1 MAASSISRTPRP
13 ERASGSDGQRAL
25 GAWLAALVGIVVIGL
40 GAAWLLES
48 QGSGQVA
55 GVLRLLTLTATI
67 IWAASGLFR
76 IAVPSGPWPA
86 TAGYAALL
94 GGGATVAELV
104 ARVGFA
110 GSFGLGLTLQV
121 VAAAASAWWT
131 WRVFR
136 GAPRWRVQAAWSAA
150 TVASAAV
157 VWFLVRND
165 WPVAATGLAGVTG
178 MAVGC
183 VLGLAGLR
191 QALSGAA
198 GIPGVARTVLDE
210 AVRMRVSVALL
221 VLLVVMVP
229 TLPLLLDHS
238 ERLAYRVQF
247 FLNWALG
254 GTGLILGLLT
264 IFLACGSVCGDIDS
278 GRIHM
283 TLAKPLD
290 RWEYLAGKWLGIV
303 AFNLL
308 MVALAGAGTYTFT
321 KVLGGTLAAD
331 DADRAA
337 VDRQV
342 LTARAEVLP
351 GHDRPG
357 EYDAAIDAAISQ
369 LEKDEP
375 DIFRRNPAAARRRIR
390 AEYDWQWH
398 TVTPD
403 MVSTFVFEGL
413 PTGGE
418 GVQLQVKPRA
428 NNVDIDLA
436 DVRFALSI
444 NDRPWPVVD
453 GQHVEQTLPSQAVT
467 TLEIPADA
475 LGDTGTVRLT
485 IANRNLVP
493 AGETRPTAIT
503 FSPGDG
509 MKMLH
514 RVGGFDG
521 NFVRCLLVIWFKLA
535 MVAAAAVAAA
545 TFLGFPTAVLLA
557 MVVYFAALGSGFLR
571 DALGE
576 YNVVADSALGS
587 VVERLSAAVGL
598 ALQLR
603 LYEAGRMLLGF
614 VTDLVLWMVP
624 AFSDYDAV
632 AKLATG
638 IAVPTGSVLSCLLKI
653 AVIYPVAIGLLGW
666 MVFDRRDL
674 IRSST

>member
-1 MAASSISRTPRP
+1 MPSSSASSDVRTIGIW
-13 ERASGSDGQRAL
+13 ASAL
-25 GAWLAALVGIVVIGL
+25 AGILAIGV
-40 GAAWLLES
+40 GAAWLLDA
-48 QGSGQVA
+48 QGGGQVA
-55 GVLRLLTLTATI
+55 AILRLVTLAATI
-67 IWAASGLFR
+67 AWIASGLFR
-76 IAVPSGPWPA
+76 LAVPTAVWPP
-86 TAGYAALL
+86 TAAYAGLLL
-94 GGGATVAELV
+94 GGSAVAELI
-104 ARVGFA
+104 ARSGVSVSVGT
-110 GSFGLGLTLQV
+110 GLAVQTA
-121 VAAAASAWWT
+121 AAAASIWWV
-131 WRVFR
+131 WHVFR
-136 GAPRWRVQAAWSAA
+136 ANPRWRTHAVWFVA
-150 TVASAAV
+150 TAASAAV
-157 VWFLVRND
+157 VWFLVRHG
-165 WPVAATGLAGVTG
+165 WRIAATGLAGITG

-183 VLGLAGLR
+183 VVGLAGLR
-191 QALSGAA
+191 RLLSGAA

-210 AVRMRVSVALL
+210 AVRMRVSVALV

-238 ERLAYRVQF
+238 ERLTYRVQF

-278 GRIHM
+278 SRIHM

-303 AFNLL
+303 AFNFL

-321 KVLGGTLAAD
+321 KVLAGTLAAD
-331 DADRAA
+331 DADRSG
-337 VDRQV
+337 VDQQV
-342 LTARAEVLP
+342 LTARREVLP
-351 GHDRPG
+351 AHDRPE
-357 EYDAAIDAAISQ
+357 EYVAAIDAAIAQ

-375 DIFRRNPAAARRRIR
+375 DAFRRNPAAARRRIR
-390 AEYDWQWH
+390 SEYDWQWH

-403 MVSTFVFEGL
+403 MVSTFVFAGL
-413 PTGGE
+413 PPGGE
-418 GVQLQVKPRA
+418 SVQLQVKPRA

-436 DVRFALSI
+436 DVRFALWI

-467 TLEIPADA
+467 TLDIPGDA
-475 LGDTGTVRLT
+475 VGDTGTIRLT
-485 IANRNLVP
+485 VANRNLVP

-521 NFVRCLLVIWFKLA
+521 NFIRCLLVIWFKLA

-576 YNVVADSALGS
+576 YNVVSDSVLGS
-587 VVERLSAAVGL
+587 VVERIGAAAGL
-598 ALQLR
+598 ALELR

-614 VTDLVLWMVP
+614 VADLVLWMVP

-638 IAVPTGSVLSCLLKI
+638 IAVPTWSVLSCLVKI
-653 AVIYPVAIGLLGW
+653 GIVYPLLIGLLGW
-666 MVFDRRDL
+666 IVFDRRDL
-674 IRSST
+674 IRSAT

>member
-1 MAASSISRTPRP
+1 MPASSASRDMRTIGIWAIALAGIS
-13 ERASGSDGQRAL
+13 A
-25 GAWLAALVGIVVIGL
+25 IGC
-40 GAAWLLES
+40 GAAWLLDA
-48 QGSGQVA
+48 QGGGQMA
-55 GVLRLLTLTATI
+55 GILRLITLVATI
-67 IWAASGLFR
+67 VWAAGGLFR
-76 IAVPSGPWPA
+76 VASSDAAWGPTA
-86 TAGYAALL
+86 TYAAILL
-94 GGGATVAELV
+94 GGAGVAEFV
-104 ARVGFA
+104 ARTGLA
-110 GSFGLGLTLQV
+110 GSVGAGLVIQT
-121 VAAAASAWWT
+121 ATAAASAWWV
-131 WRVFR
+131 WRVFC
-136 GAPRWRVQAAWSAA
+136 GAPRWRMHAAWLAA
-150 TVASAAV
+150 TVAAAAV
-157 VWFLVRND
+157 VWFLVRHD
-165 WPVAATGLAGVTG
+165 WHVVATGLAGVAG
-178 MAVGC
+178 MSVGC
-183 VLGLAGLR
+183 VVGLAVLR
-191 QALSGAA
+191 WLLSGAA

-210 AVRMRVSVALL
+210 AVRMRVSVALV

-229 TLPLLLDHS
+229 TLPLLLDHT

-278 GRIHM
+278 SRIHM

-303 AFNLL
+303 AFNFL

-351 GHDRPG
+351 THDRPE
-357 EYDAAIDAAISQ
+357 EYDAAIDAAIEQ

-375 DIFRRNPAAARRRIR
+375 DAFRRNPAGARRRIR

-403 MVSTFVFEGL
+403 MVSTFVFHGL
-413 PTGGE
+413 PAGGE

-428 NNVDIDLA
+428 SNVDIDLA
-436 DVRFALSI
+436 DVRFSLSI
-444 NDRPWPVVD
+444 NDRPWPVED
-453 GQHVEQTLPSQAVT
+453 GQQVEQTLPSQAVT
-467 TLEIPADA
+467 TLEIPADVI
-475 LGDTGTVRLT
+475 GDGGTVRLT
-485 IANRNLVP
+485 VTNRNLVP

-521 NFVRCLLVIWFKLA
+521 NFARCLFVIWFKLA

-557 MVVYFAALGSGFLR
+557 MVVFFAALGSGFLR

-587 VVERLSAAVGL
+587 VVERLSAAAGL
-598 ALQLR
+598 ALELR
-603 LYEAGRMLLGF
+603 LYEAMRMLLGF

-638 IAVPTGSVLSCLLKI
+638 LAVPTSSVLACLFKI
-653 AVIYPVAIGLLGW
+653 GVVYPLVIGLLGW
-666 MVFDRRDL
+666 VGFDRRDL

>member
-1 MAASSISRTPRP
+1 MPTIWA
-13 ERASGSDGQRAL
+13 
-25 GAWLAALVGIVVIGL
+25 AALAGIAAVGF
-40 GAAWLLES
+40 GAAWLLDS

-55 GVLRLLTLTATI
+55 TVLRLFTLATTI
-67 IWAASGLFR
+67 IWAAGGLFR
-76 IAVPSGPWPA
+76 VASPFAAAWPTAV
-86 TAGYAALL
+86 YAAILFGGAAVAEVIARSGLL
-94 GGGATVAELV
+94 GGVPAGLVVQSAAATV
-104 ARVGFA
+104 
-110 GSFGLGLTLQV
+110 
-121 VAAAASAWWT
+121 SAWRT

-136 GAPRWRVQAAWSAA
+136 AAPNRRTQAAWLAA

-157 VWFLVRND
+157 AWFLVRHD
-165 WPVAATGLAGVTG
+165 WRVAATGLAGVTA

-210 AVRMRVSVALL
+210 AVRMRVSVALV

-278 GRIHM
+278 SRIHM

-321 KVLGGTLAAD
+321 KVLGGTLASD

-342 LTARAEVLP
+342 LTARVEVP
-351 GHDRPG
+351 PVHDRPE

-375 DIFRRNPAAARRRIR
+375 DAFRRDPPAARRRIR
-390 AEYDWQWH
+390 REYDWQWH

-403 MVSTFVFEGL
+403 MVSTFVFTGL
-413 PTGGE
+413 PTGGD
-418 GVQLQVKPRA
+418 GVQLQVKPRV

-436 DVRFALSI
+436 DVRFALWI
-444 NDRPWPVVD
+444 NDRPWPIVD

-467 TLEIPADA
+467 TLEIPAETV
-475 LGDTGTVRLT
+475 GDTGTIRLT
-485 IANRNLVP
+485 VANRNLVP

-509 MKMLH
+509 MKVLH

-535 MVAAAAVAAA
+535 MVAAAAVASA

-576 YNVVADSALGS
+576 YNVVAASTLGS
-587 VVERLSAAVGL
+587 VVERVTAAAGL
-598 ALQLR
+598 AAQLR
-603 LYEAGRMLLGF
+603 LYEAWRMLLGF
-614 VTDLVLWMVP
+614 VADAVLWLVP

-632 AKLATG
+632 GKLATG
-638 IAVPTGSVLSCLLKI
+638 IAVPTSSVIACLLKI
-653 AVIYPVAIGLLGW
+653 GVFYSFVIGLIGW
-666 MVFDRRDL
+666 LLFDRRDL
-674 IRSST
+674 VRSST

>member
-1 MAASSISRTPRP
+1 MPASPSSSTARRRDAAGTAARRT
-13 ERASGSDGQRAL
+13 
-25 GAWLAALVGIVVIGL
+25 LAIWATALVGIVVIGF
-40 GAAWLLES
+40 GAAWLLQS
-48 QGSGQVA
+48 QNAAA
-55 GVLRLLTLTATI
+55 GATILRLVTVAAALVWATA
-67 IWAASGLFR
+67 GLFR
-76 IAVPSGPWPA
+76 VAEPAGAWQPTVAHAAV
-86 TAGYAALL
+86 LL
-94 GGGATVAELV
+94 GGATVAEGV
-104 ARVGFA
+104 ARAGFTASVGT
-110 GSFGLGLTLQV
+110 GLAIQAAT
-121 VAAAASAWWT
+121 AAASAWWV

-136 GAPRWRVQAAWSAA
+136 AAPRWRSQATGLAA
-150 TVASAAV
+150 AVASAAV
-157 VWFLVRND
+157 VWFLTRHGWHV
-165 WPVAATGLAGVTG
+165 VATGLAGVTG
-178 MAVGC
+178 MAAGC
-183 VLGLAGLR
+183 VVGLAGLR
-191 QALSGAA
+191 WMLSGAA

-229 TLPLLLDHS
+229 TLPLLLDHT

-254 GTGLILGLLT
+254 GTGLILSLLT

-303 AFNLL
+303 AFNFL
-308 MVALAGAGTYTFT
+308 MVALAGAGTYTFV
-321 KVLGGTLAAD
+321 KVLGRTLAAD
-331 DADRAA
+331 EADRSA

-342 LTARAEVLP
+342 LTARAEVQP
-351 GHDRPG
+351 THDRPE
-357 EYDAAIDAAISQ
+357 EYDAAIDAAIHQ

-375 DIFRRNPAAARRRIR
+375 DAFRRNPPAARRRIR
-390 AEYDWQWH
+390 REYDWQWH

-403 MVSTFVFEGL
+403 MVSTFVFSGL
-413 PTGGE
+413 PRGGE
-418 GVQLQVKPRA
+418 GVQLQLKPRA

-436 DVRFALSI
+436 DVRFVLWI
-444 NDRPWPVVD
+444 NDRPWPVTD
-453 GQHVEQTLPSQAVT
+453 GRHVEQSLPSQAVT
-467 TLEIPADA
+467 TLEIPADEV
-475 LGDTGTVRLT
+475 GESGTIRLT
-485 IANRNLVP
+485 VANRNLVP

-509 MKMLH
+509 MKVLH

-576 YNVVADSALGS
+576 YNIVADSALGS
-587 VVERLSAAVGL
+587 VVERISAAARFVG
-598 ALQLR
+598 QFR
-603 LYEAGRMLLGF
+603 LYEAWRMVLGF
-614 VTDLVLWMVP
+614 VTDAVLWTVP

-632 AKLATG
+632 GRLATG
-638 IAVPTGSVLSCLLKI
+638 IAVPTGTVLACLLKI
-653 AVIYPVAIGLLGW
+653 GVVYPLIIGLLGW

>member
-1 MAASSISRTPRP
+1 MPTSSTASDVRTI
-13 ERASGSDGQRAL
+13 GI
-25 GAWLAALVGIVVIGL
+25 WVAALAGIAVIGL
-40 GAAWLLES
+40 GAAWLLEA
-48 QGSGQVA
+48 QGGGQTAV
-55 GVLRLLTLTATI
+55 VLRLVTLAATI
-67 IWAASGLFR
+67 VWAADGLFR
-76 IAVPSGPWPA
+76 VASPA
-86 TAGYAALL
+86 AAWQPTATYAALL
-94 GGGATVAELV
+94 LAGAGAAELV
-104 ARVGFA
+104 ARTAFA
-110 GSFGLGLTLQV
+110 GSVGAGLVMQ
-121 VAAAASAWWT
+121 VAAAAASTSWV

-136 GAPRWRVQAAWSAA
+136 QAPRWRIQATGLAA
-150 TVASAAV
+150 TTAAAAV
-157 VWFLVRND
+157 VWFLVRHD
-165 WPVAATGLAGVTG
+165 WHVMATGLAGVTG

-183 VLGLAGLR
+183 VLGLFSLR
-191 QALSGAA
+191 WLLSGAA
-198 GIPGVARTVLDE
+198 GVPAVARTVLDE
-210 AVRMRVSVALL
+210 AVRMRVSVALV

-247 FLNWALG
+247 FLSWALG

-264 IFLACGSVCGDIDS
+264 IFLACGSVAGDIDS
-278 GRIHM
+278 SRIHM

-308 MVALAGAGTYTFT
+308 MVTLAGAGTYTFT

-342 LTARAEVLP
+342 LTARVEVP
-351 GHDRPG
+351 PAHDRPE

-403 MVSTFVFEGL
+403 TVSTFVFHGL
-413 PTGGE
+413 PTTGE

-436 DVRFALSI
+436 DVRFALAI

-453 GQHVEQTLPSQAVT
+453 GKHVEQTLPSQAVT
-467 TLEIPADA
+467 TLEIPAEVI
-475 LGDTGTVRLT
+475 GETGTVRLT
-485 IANRNLVP
+485 VANRNLVP

-521 NFVRCLLVIWFKLA
+521 NFFRCLLVIWFKLA

-587 VVERLSAAVGL
+587 VVERLSAAAGL

>member
-1 MAASSISRTPRP
+1 MRRERTGSMPASSTSSNVQTIGIWAT
-13 ERASGSDGQRAL
+13 G
-25 GAWLAALVGIVVIGL
+25 LVGIAAIGL
-40 GAAWLLES
+40 GAAWLLDA
-48 QGSGQVA
+48 QGGGVA
-55 GVLRLLTLTATI
+55 ALVLRVVTLAATI
-67 IWAASGLFR
+67 VWAAGGLFR
-76 IAVPSGPWPA
+76 VASPAAAWQPTATYAVILLVG
-86 TAGYAALL
+86 AGL
-94 GGGATVAELV
+94 AELV
-104 ARVGFA
+104 ARTGFA
-110 GSFGLGLTLQV
+110 GSVAAGLLIQT
-121 VAAAASAWWT
+121 ATAAASAWWMR
-131 WRVFR
+131 RVFR
-136 GAPRWRVQAAWSAA
+136 QARRWRIHATGLAA
-150 TVASAAV
+150 TAAAAAV
-157 VWFLVRND
+157 VWFLVRHD
-165 WPVAATGLAGVTG
+165 WHVMATGLAGVTG
-178 MAVGC
+178 MAAGC
-183 VLGLAGLR
+183 VVGLAGLR
-191 QALSGAA
+191 WLLSGAA

-210 AVRMRVSVALL
+210 AVRMRVSVALV

-278 GRIHM
+278 SRIHM

-351 GHDRPG
+351 GHDRPE
-357 EYDAAIDAAISQ
+357 EYDAAINAAISQ

-375 DIFRRNPAAARRRIR
+375 DIFRRNPTAARRRIR

-403 MVSTFVFEGL
+403 MVSTFVFHGL
-413 PTGGE
+413 PTAGE

-453 GQHVEQTLPSQAVT
+453 GKHIEQTLPSQAVT

-485 IANRNLVP
+485 VANRNLVP

-587 VVERLSAAVGL
+587 VVERLSAAAGL